1 MLNNL
6 IKSILLGALVIGS
19 ISATELK
26 IKVRK
31 VSHPDFEI
39 SHDGSFIEKN

>member
-1 MLNNL
+1 MLNDI
-6 IKSILLGALVIGS
+6 IKSILLGAIIIGS
-19 ISATELK
+19 VSATELK

-39 SHDGSFIEKN
+39 SHDGTFIEKN